1 MELIFEG
8 IMLLCLCS
16 AMGIMLCRFA
26 REKSIHVKLDRTIVI
41 TMGVGFVVGAISK
54 MFSPQVEWTLV
65 LYVIGAYLSY
75 TATLFSFPE
84 LCKCEVNGNE

>member
-16 AMGIMLCRFA
+16 ATAIMLCRFA
-26 REKSIHVKLDRTIVI
+26 REKSIHVKLDRAIVI
-41 TMGVGFVVGAISK
+41 TMGIGFVIGAISK
-54 MFSPQVEWTLV
+54 MLSPQVECTLI

-75 TATLFSFPE
+75 TATLFSFPKA
-84 LCKCEVNGNE
+84 CKPEVNDNE